1 MELLVPGP
9 VKLLLNDIIV
19 SDMTSS
25 MLLIIGAKRVIAK
38 YGVGEMHIAQRKM
51 QNDTAVSLTTAT
63 SAFLSHVLCIHFF
76 LSPLTKSVEQAN
88 LYKEIS
94 SKKNKNVGAINFS
107 LITCRSF

>member
-1 MELLVPGP
+1 MEPLVPGP
-9 VKLLLNDIIV
+9 VKLLLNDITV

-38 YGVGEMHIAQRKM
+38 YRVGEMHIAQRKIKCKM
-51 QNDTAVSLTTAT
+51 TQLFPLQLQPLHSFPMFYASTLFLT
-63 SAFLSHVLCIHFF
+63 
-76 LSPLTKSVEQAN
+76 N

-94 SKKNKNVGAINFS
+94 SKKNKNVAAIHFS

>member
-1 MELLVPGP
+1 MEPLVPGP
-9 VKLLLNDIIV
+9 VKLLLNDITV

-63 SAFLSHVLCIHFF
+63 SAFLSHVLCAHIF
-76 LSPLTKSVEQAN
+76 LTN

-94 SKKNKNVGAINFS
+94 SKKNKNVAAIHFS

>member
-1 MELLVPGP
+1 MEPLVPGP

-38 YGVGEMHIAQRKM
+38 YRVGEMHIAQRKM

-63 SAFLSHVLCIHFF
+63 SAFLSHVLCVHIFF
-76 LSPLTKSVEQAN
+76 N
-88 LYKEIS
+88 
-94 SKKNKNVGAINFS
+94 
-107 LITCRSF
+107 